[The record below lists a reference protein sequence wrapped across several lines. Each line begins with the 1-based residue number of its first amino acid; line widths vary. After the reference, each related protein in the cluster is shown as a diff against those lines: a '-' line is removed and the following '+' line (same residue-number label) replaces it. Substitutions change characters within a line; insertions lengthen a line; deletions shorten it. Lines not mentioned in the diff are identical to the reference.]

1 MANKTNAMEK
11 FFEAIED
18 RAKNYFEMTEDE
30 KDEIL
35 ADFANIYIKGKFRV
49 GITFQ
54 HVLEDLRKDIETL
67 EQSNRFELA
76 AVMTDVRN
84 SLMEVV
90 DELNKQ
96 HKDQMK

>member
-1 MANKTNAMEK
+1 MS
-11 FFEAIED
+11 
-18 RAKNYFEMTEDE
+18 
-30 KDEIL
+30 
-35 ADFANIYIKGKFRV
+35 
-49 GITFQ
+49 
-54 HVLEDLRKDIETL
+54 

-90 DELNKQ
+90 DELDKQ

>member
-1 MANKTNAMEK
+1 MAKTNTMEK
-11 FFEAIED
+11 FFESIED

-35 ADFANIYIKGKFRV
+35 ADFANIYIKGKFRI
-49 GITFQ
+49 GTTFKDI
-54 HVLEDLRKDIETL
+54 LEDLRKDIETS
-67 EQSNRFELA
+67 EQTNRFELA

>member
-1 MANKTNAMEK
+1 MAKTNTMEK

-49 GITFQ
+49 GTTFKD
-54 HVLEDLRKDIETL
+54 VLEDLRKDIEMS

-90 DELNKQ
+90 DELDKQ

>member
-1 MANKTNAMEK
+1 MAKTNTMEK

-18 RAKNYFEMTEDE
+18 RAKNYFEMSDDE

-49 GITFQ
+49 GTTFRD
-54 HVLEDLRKDIETL
+54 VLKDLQQDIEMS

-84 SLMEVV
+84 SLIEVV
-90 DELNKQ
+90 DELEKQ
-96 HKDQMK
+96 HKDQLNK

>member
-1 MANKTNAMEK
+1 MANTNIMEK
-11 FFEAIED
+11 FFEAIEE

-49 GITFQ
+49 GTTFKDI
-54 HVLEDLRKDIETL
+54 LGDLRKDIEMS

-90 DELNKQ
+90 DELDKQ